1 VRRGAPAIQTSNRT
15 AGGACRRFNLHTL
28 GLMADKP
35 RRLGRGLEALI
46 GAASAPPHVPT
57 PTVSAATVP
66 ESPLRQIAL
75 DRIRPNPFQPRKEFR
90 EEDLTQLQSSL
101 AATGL
106 LQPITVRQAG
116 DHFELIAGERRLRAA
131 TRLGWTEIP
140 AIVKDYDDKA
150 LLTLALVENLQ
161 RADLNPIEEAEGYS
175 RLVSEFDLTQQ
186 EVATIVGK
194 DRSTVANSLRL
205 LNLPAAI
212 RAMVQ
217 ESRLTVGHARALLA
231 ITSERVMVDLAR
243 EAVAKNL
250 SVRDVERRVKQAT
263 TSTRPP
269 STKAAGTTDSAR
281 SAEIRRVTERL
292 RRRLQTDVA
301 VDIDEK
307 DRGQLR
313 ITFYSADD
321 LNRLIELIT
330 GHTTEDL

>member
-1 VRRGAPAIQTSNRT
+1 
-15 AGGACRRFNLHTL
+15 
-28 GLMADKP
+28 MADKP

-46 GAASAPPHVPT
+46 GAASGPGQTPT
-57 PTVSAATVP
+57 PTAVSAATVA

-205 LNLPAAI
+205 LNLPAII
-212 RAMVQ
+212 RTMVQ
-217 ESRLTVGHARALLA
+217 EGHLTVGHARALLA

-269 STKAAGTTDSAR
+269 STKPAGATDSAR
-281 SAEIRRVTERL
+281 GAEIRRVTDRL

>member
-1 VRRGAPAIQTSNRT
+1 
-15 AGGACRRFNLHTL
+15 
-28 GLMADKP
+28 MADKP
-35 RRLGRGLEALI
+35 RRLGRGLEALLGTTPAPASRSAAAP
-46 GAASAPPHVPT
+46 GAAVQ
-57 PTVSAATVP
+57 SAATAVVLP
-66 ESPLRQIAL
+66 ESPLRQIPIEQ
-75 DRIRPNPFQPRKEFR
+75 IRPNPFQPRKQFR
-90 EEDLTQLQSSL
+90 EEDLAQLQASI

-106 LQPITVRQAG
+106 LQPITVRRAD

-131 TRLGWTEIP
+131 TRLGWAEIP

-175 RLVSEFDLTQQ
+175 RLVAEFDLTQQ
-186 EVATIVGK
+186 EVAAIVGK

-205 LNLPAAI
+205 LNLPAPI
-212 RAMVQ
+212 REMVQ
-217 ESRLTVGHARALLA
+217 ASRLSVGHARALLA
-231 ITSERVMVDLAR
+231 IPSERVMIDLAR

-250 SVRDVERRVKQAT
+250 SVRDIERRVKQAT
-263 TSTRPP
+263 TSARPP
-269 STKAAGTTDSAR
+269 STTSAKTDTAR
-281 SAEIRRVTERL
+281 LAEIRRVTDRL
-292 RRRLQTDVA
+292 RRRLQTDVT
-301 VDIDEK
+301 VDIDDK

>member
-1 VRRGAPAIQTSNRT
+1 
-15 AGGACRRFNLHTL
+15 
-28 GLMADKP
+28 MADKP

-46 GAASAPPHVPT
+46 GTASGSVQTPTPIASA
-57 PTVSAATVP
+57 AAVP

-212 RAMVQ
+212 RAMLQ

-269 STKAAGTTDSAR
+269 STKPVGTTDSAR
-281 SAEIRRVTERL
+281 GAEIRRVTDRL

>member
-1 VRRGAPAIQTSNRT
+1 
-15 AGGACRRFNLHTL
+15 
-28 GLMADKP
+28 MADKP